1 VQKTPYKFYPVVP
14 IEEYIDNV
22 TTLPGKCCSPAPLH
36 TTPREHAQAGVASLT
51 DAGKRAEKELYDVAK
66 KCELNSQAAEKEET
80 GTVRLRGGTLTGSLR
95 RKERRRPGLDEWMPQ
110 AFLHAEKQLKELEK
124 QVPCILPISASLYG
138 ARFVLTRHHVP
149 SLSLQEKKLQR
160 NISFRAQQKG
170 QRNRSSTYS
179 G

>member
-1 VQKTPYKFYPVVP
+1 VFGVQKTPYKFYSVVP

-22 TTLPGKCCSPAPLH
+22 TTLPGKCSPH
-36 TTPREHAQAGVASLT
+36 TAHARHASHT

-124 QVPCILPISASLYG
+124 QVSWAHQAPRCLERVMCSLGITFLLSRSCRRRSSSETYPSELSRRDNATG
-138 ARFVLTRHHVP
+138 ARPTAADP
-149 SLSLQEKKLQR
+149 
-160 NISFRAQQKG
+160 IAP
-170 QRNRSSTYS
+170 
-179 G
+179 